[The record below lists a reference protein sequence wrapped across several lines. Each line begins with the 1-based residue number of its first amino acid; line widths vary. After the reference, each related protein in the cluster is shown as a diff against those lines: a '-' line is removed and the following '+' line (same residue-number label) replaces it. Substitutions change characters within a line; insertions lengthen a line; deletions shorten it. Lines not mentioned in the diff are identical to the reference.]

1 MNEFPMEY
9 DTVILVPSALELEI
23 DGRLMDVFKQVKARA
38 DKMVNVSLYSSFWI
52 LSLAMGTNGKW
63 VIMTSK
69 TVSSPTPILF
79 KLSM

>member
-9 DTVILVPSALELEI
+9 DTVILVPSAL
-23 DGRLMDVFKQVKARA
+23 DVDRKLMDVFKQVKAKA

>member
-9 DTVILVPSALELEI
+9 DTVILVPSAL
-23 DGRLMDVFKQVKARA
+23 DVDRKLMDVFKQVKARA

-79 KLSM
+79 KLLM